1 MRNTP
6 LFSILFLG
14 LKRLFIFTPLIIYMR
29 QILEEKVIEAIEFI
43 NSARDDVLDQYSER
57 YADTQ
62 ESLVGYVFQIATE
75 NDDDELLSYFVYYYT
90 LIMYIFEKAFGS
102 LVTVPDEA
110 IDSFHAEYSELLEE
124 YSENE
129 DFSELNDFIGQ
140 PVLVDFLIHDIS
152 SDDENGNVLPDE
164 TQNILNTV
172 LIGLVGI
179 LSKSVNKQHLN

>member
-1 MRNTP
+1 M
-6 LFSILFLG
+6 I
-14 LKRLFIFTPLIIYMR
+14 
-29 QILEEKVIEAIEFI
+29 QILEEKIIEAIEFI
-43 NSARDDVLDQYSER
+43 NDSSDDALDKYADL

-62 ESLVGYVFQIATE
+62 ESLVGYVFQIANE

-90 LIMYIFEKAFGS
+90 LIMYIFEKEFGT
-102 LVTVPDEA
+102 LATIPDEE
-110 IDSFHAEYSELLEE
+110 IDSFHEEYSELLEE

-129 DFSELNDFIGQ
+129 DFSELNDFVGQ

-152 SDDENGNVLPDE
+152 SADEKGYVLPDE

-179 LSKSVNKQHLN
+179 LSKSVNKKHLN